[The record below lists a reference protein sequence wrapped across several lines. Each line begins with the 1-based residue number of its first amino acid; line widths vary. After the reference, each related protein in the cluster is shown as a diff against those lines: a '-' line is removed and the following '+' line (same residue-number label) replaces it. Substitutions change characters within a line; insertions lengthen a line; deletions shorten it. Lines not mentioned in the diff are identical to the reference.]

1 MERRQWMWLLAIAAA
16 VATSVYYHLLL
27 INRLEQ
33 TSALFIGIP
42 ALIAAICVL
51 TPKPRTATG
60 TAVKSVTLFLC
71 IAGAFLG
78 EGFICILMASP
89 LFYLIAVL
97 IGRARDRD
105 TSRGHVLSCVI
116 ILAALPLSIEGVL
129 PVLSLARQ
137 EAVTAERVIPASSQ
151 AVESALSTPPRVNGT
166 LPFYLRLGFPR
177 PVSAALSGT
186 SPGDRY
192 IIRFAGGEGKPG
204 DLVLEVAE
212 HRPGLLS
219 FRALSDTSHVAH
231 WLSWEESKVE
241 WQTVDA
247 SHTRVR
253 WTLRYRRLLDPA
265 WYFRPWER
273 YAVRLTAEQLIT
285 DAATPR

>member
-1 MERRQWMWLLAIAAA
+1 MEKRQWMWLLAIAAA
-16 VATSVYYHLLL
+16 VAASVYYHLLL
-27 INRLEQ
+27 MNRLEQ

-105 TSRGHVLSCVI
+105 TSRGHTLSCVI

-137 EAVTAERVIPASSQ
+137 EAVTVERVIPASSQ
-151 AVESALSTPPRVNGT
+151 AVDRLFPLPR
-166 LPFYLRLGFPR
+166 
-177 PVSAALSGT
+177 A
-186 SPGDRY
+186 
-192 IIRFAGGEGKPG
+192 
-204 DLVLEVAE
+204 
-212 HRPGLLS
+212 
-219 FRALSDTSHVAH
+219 
-231 WLSWEESKVE
+231 
-241 WQTVDA
+241 
-247 SHTRVR
+247 
-253 WTLRYRRLLDPA
+253 
-265 WYFRPWER
+265 
-273 YAVRLTAEQLIT
+273 
-285 DAATPR
+285 